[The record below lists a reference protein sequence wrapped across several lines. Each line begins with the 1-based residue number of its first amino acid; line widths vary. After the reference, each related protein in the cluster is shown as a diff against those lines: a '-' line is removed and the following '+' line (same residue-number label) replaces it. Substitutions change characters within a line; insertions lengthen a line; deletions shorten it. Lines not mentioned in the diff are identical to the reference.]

1 MSWNATGPGTTGASR
16 VAKEAGTQEG
26 RDGLRS
32 ATVVPVVSINNSYR
46 FLALL
51 SKCFM
56 ICTLYLHLSFF
67 YRCGRMECSS
77 LHESK
82 CADDSSE
89 ESREGPIVDV
99 NVGRPGGRR
108 GKGMNTRRNQS
119 MMNYT
124 RRGSGGSAGGS
135 GGCPG
140 SLEDC
145 IAACPS
151 TVRAFKVCTANCE
164 RRCSKK

>member
-1 MSWNATGPGTTGASR
+1 MFWNCQDLLLKMGTEIFQIMHPGLSNTIRTILINYGA
-16 VAKEAGTQEG
+16 
-26 RDGLRS
+26 
-32 ATVVPVVSINNSYR
+32 NCNSYR

-151 TVRAFKVCTANCE
+151 SVRAFKVCTANCE

>member
-1 MSWNATGPGTTGASR
+1 MQQDLGQQAQVVLRRKREP
-16 VAKEAGTQEG
+16 KKAGM
-26 RDGLRS
+26 DWGLQQWCLRH
-32 ATVVPVVSINNSYR
+32 PVVSKNNLHR

-151 TVRAFKVCTANCE
+151 SVRAFKVCTANCE